1 MIGVLAAL
9 VGAGIVLPH
18 ALGLKRVAPITA
30 AVLWGCSLA
39 LRALTGVFA
48 ALYIVFFLPATEVF
62 GALTHWCL
70 HAVVPLVAAH
80 LGFSGHSLGDAA
92 LVLPGILLGASLA
105 SAAFGVVRAA
115 RAVRGWLVRGAVGV
129 GPDDTVVVRGRGVL
143 VAAAGLARP
152 RLVVSAGALTQLDDE
167 ELAAGLDHE
176 RGHIVRRHRY
186 VLVAAE
192 LCRAL
197 GRLIPGTARAIDE
210 LAFHLERDADRWALR
225 RRHDRLALASA
236 ICKAAT
242 TRTASS
248 PALAALGGGGV
259 TERLDQLTGA
269 VAPVR
274 RGRAA
279 LLNALAGGLAGLTLV
294 VALAMPSTVQ
304 AGVHS
309 LRQVERVHHCPS

>member
-1 MIGVLAAL
+1 MMLALAAL
-9 VGAGIVLPH
+9 IAAGIVLPH
-18 ALGLKRVAPITA
+18 VLGLRRASPLTG
-30 AVLWGCSLA
+30 AVLWGCSLV
-39 LRALTGVFA
+39 LRALAGLFA
-48 ALYIVFFLPATEVF
+48 GLYVVFFLPATELF

-92 LVLPGILLGASLA
+92 MVLPGVLLAVSVA
-105 SAAFGVVRAA
+105 SAAFGVARAA
-115 RAVRGWLVRGAVGV
+115 RTMRRLLARGAVAY
-129 GPDDTVVVRGRGVL
+129 GPGDTVVVGGPGVL

-152 RLVVSAGALTQLDDE
+152 RLVVSAGALTQLDED

-197 GRLIPGTARAIDE
+197 GRIVPGSRRAIDE
-210 LAFHLERDADRWALR
+210 LSFHLERDADRWALR
-225 RRHDRLALASA
+225 RRNDRLALASA

-242 TRTASS
+242 TRAVVS
-248 PALAALGGGGV
+248 PAFAALGGGGV

-274 RGRAA
+274 RGRAR
-279 LLNALAGGLAGLTLV
+279 LLNALAGAMVVLTLV
-294 VALAMPSTVQ
+294 VAVAVPSTVQ

-309 LRQVERVHHCPS
+309 LQQVERVRHCPT